1 MDSECRV
8 DEYNVL
14 EIECWILFELWPH
27 EMFRL
32 RRLVTKMVL
41 MTLMIKIGFYK
52 HDR

>member
-1 MDSECRV
+1 SSGWVEV
-8 DEYNVL
+8 
-14 EIECWILFELWPH
+14 WILFELWPH

-32 RRLVTKMVL
+32 RRLATKMVL